1 MYFSFFI
8 ALLVSG
14 YLMCEYDI
22 QRTNEIY
29 VNLDVLFQCAVIS
42 LILIKSKEKEVVV
55 CELNKQVENIF
66 LLFLLSKRKHVIH
79 FFVNKFITHLLMISE
94 TIFEKLIISSNNTS

>member
-8 ALLVSG
+8 ALLVLG

-22 QRTNEIY
+22 QRTNKIY

-42 LILIKSKEKEVVV
+42 LILIKSKEKEVVI

-79 FFVNKFITHLLMISE
+79 FFVNKFIPHLLISE
-94 TIFEKLIISSNNTS
+94 TIFKKLIISSNNTS